1 MRLTPL
7 LTQTISGTP
16 EWVFT
21 RFITTIRG
29 FLTMEEVTFW
39 PCNTQ
44 HNDIRHNDTQH
55 NNNRV
60 QQESAIFNERESK
73 SFLGRVFNSKLVCFA
88 TLHGKCVASLMQPL
102 LIIETWTNFS

>member
-29 FLTMEEVTFW
+29 FLSMEESTFW
-39 PCNTQ
+39 PSNTQYNDIRHNDTQ

-60 QQESAIFNERESK
+60 QQESAIFNER
-73 SFLGRVFNSKLVCFA
+73 
-88 TLHGKCVASLMQPL
+88 
-102 LIIETWTNFS
+102 